1 VAAALGN
8 SDLGATPT
16 TQQAS
21 SHETVLLCEAV
32 NGLAIIPDGIYVDAT
47 FGRGG
52 HSLLILQALG
62 PLGKL
67 IAMDRDPQAVAAAQQ
82 FNDTRFQIIQA
93 PFSELESQLHAL
105 GVGSINGLLLD
116 LGVSSPQFDCAERG
130 FSFQADGPLDMRMDP
145 TCGEPVSAWLTHVTT
160 SELVKV
166 IADYGEERFAF
177 PIADAITARCAAAA
191 KGQAAPLATT
201 RQLADL
207 VTETLRR
214 CGARKEIGRHP
225 ATRTF
230 QALRIHINHELE
242 ELKAVLPAAA
252 RLLRDHGRIAI
263 ISFHSLEDRLVKQFI
278 RDQSGKAPAV
288 RPKGVSRGQHALLQS
303 MQKDSQ
309 DQVEMAFKPIAR
321 IRPSAEE
328 ILRNPR
334 ARSATLRIAE
344 RMSRS
349 RNFIQ

>member
-1 VAAALGN
+1 VAAALAN
-8 SDLGATPT
+8 PDLGAAPT
-16 TQQAS
+16 THEAS
-21 SHETVLLCEAV
+21 GHETVLLCEAV
-32 NGLAIIPDGIYVDAT
+32 NGLMIDPSGIYVDAT

-62 PLGKL
+62 PAGKL
-67 IAMDRDPQAVAAAQQ
+67 IAMDRDPQAVVAAQQ
-82 FNDTRFQIIQA
+82 LNDPRFHIIHA
-93 PFSELESQLHAL
+93 PFSALESQLHAL
-105 GVGSINGLLLD
+105 GVTSVNGVLLD
-116 LGVSSPQFDCAERG
+116 LGVSSPQLDSAERG
-130 FSFQADGPLDMRMDP
+130 FSFQGNGPLDMRMDP
-145 TCGEPVSAWLTHVTT
+145 TSGEPVSAWLTHVST

-201 RQLADL
+201 RELADL

-230 QALRIHINHELE
+230 QALRIHINHELQ
-242 ELKAVLPAAA
+242 ELEAVLPAAT
-252 RLLRDHGRIAI
+252 RMLGDHGRIAI

-278 RDQSGKAPAV
+278 RDQSGKAPTV

-303 MQKDSQ
+303 MHP
-309 DQVEMAFKPIAR
+309 DQHEIVLKPIAR

-328 ILRNPR
+328 INRNPR
-334 ARSATLRIAE
+334 ARSATLRIAQ
-344 RMSRS
+344 RVSRHGAQ
-349 RNFIQ
+349 IQ